1 VGEAVSC
8 FVVEEGANGG
18 VDDGEFKIE
27 GVDLSHLLGG
37 GDLADLTKGKDK
49 RETVGFRGG
58 DFGFPGDEE
67 SNSLSDD
74 SQEE

>member
-1 VGEAVSC
+1 MG
-8 FVVEEGANGG
+8 EGAEGEG
-18 VDDGEFKIE
+18 VDREFIIE
-27 GVDLSHLLGG
+27 GEDLSHLLGG

-58 DFGFPGDEE
+58 GLGFPDDAG